1 MVKGSVKHGES
12 MDSVQSR
19 PLQNLEAPEGYT
31 LEEAEKLGILQE
43 QKSEIVKPLDE
54 TQEADEK
61 GILEER

>member
-1 MVKGSVKHGES
+1 MAKVWIACSH
-12 MDSVQSR
+12 DHCR
-19 PLQNLEAPEGYT
+19 ILEAPEGYT